1 MLGVD
6 RIYSGKS
13 EVGANTSSWEE
24 KERALSFVD
33 AQREETAVSGASHM
47 QVTSQ
52 LNTELGAEGWSRRD
66 VRTHGFASMGP
77 GI

>member
-1 MLGVD
+1 M
-6 RIYSGKS
+6 
-13 EVGANTSSWEE
+13 
-24 KERALSFVD
+24 SFVD
-33 AQREETAVSGASHM
+33 AQEEETAVSGASHM

-66 VRTHGFASMGP
+66 VRTHDFASMGP

>member
-1 MLGVD
+1 M
-6 RIYSGKS
+6 
-13 EVGANTSSWEE
+13 SSVE
-24 KERALSFVD
+24 
-33 AQREETAVSGASHM
+33 AQEEETAVSGTSHM

-66 VRTHGFASMGP
+66 VRAHDFASKGP

>member
-1 MLGVD
+1 MC
-6 RIYSGKS
+6 RRRSI
-13 EVGANTSSWEE
+13 SWEE

-33 AQREETAVSGASHM
+33 AQEEETALSGSSHV

-52 LNTELGAEGWSRRD
+52 LNTELGAEGWKRRD
-66 VRTHGFASMGP
+66 VRAHDFAFMGP